1 MLDTLLELIGQW
13 ATNFVTDAESDRRR
27 AWLILVAV
35 LATLA
40 GVAALIYFMY
50 LR

>member
-1 MLDTLLELIGQW
+1 MFDVLLDLLDIWWTDL
-13 ATNFVTDAESDRRR
+13 VTASALRHRR

-40 GVAALIYFMY
+40 GVASLVYFMY

>member
-1 MLDTLLELIGQW
+1 MLDLLLELLDIW
-13 ATNFVTDAESDRRR
+13 WTDLISVSALNHRR

-40 GVAALIYFMY
+40 GVATLVYFMY

>member
-1 MLDTLLELIGQW
+1 MFDVLLELLDIW
-13 ATNFVTDAESDRRR
+13 WTDLVSVSALGHRR

-40 GVAALIYFMY
+40 GAAAIVYLMY

>member
-1 MLDTLLELIGQW
+1 MFDVLTELLDIW
-13 ATNFVTDAESDRRR
+13 WTDLVSACALGHRR
-27 AWLILVAV
+27 AWLVLIAV

>member
-1 MLDTLLELIGQW
+1 MLDTLFDLIGQW
-13 ATNFVTDAESDRRR
+13 AGNFATDSASDRRR
-27 AWLILVAV
+27 AWLILAAV

-40 GVAALIYFMY
+40 GVAALVYFMY